1 MNKRQLILAATLIT
15 LMAATAYAQSPPP
28 NIVLIISDDH
38 GWRDYGF
45 MGHPQIQTPRLDKLA
60 AQSLVFR
67 RGYVPTALCSP
78 SLASIITGRYPHEH
92 LVTGNDPPAPPGGK
106 TGNWR
111 NHPQYEADWNELRS
125 FINRYPTL
133 PRLLQQK
140 GYLSLQTGK
149 WWMGSPANGGFTE
162 GMSHGDKSRGGRHG
176 DEGLDIGRKT
186 MQPIDDFIARAGRK
200 PFFIWYAPML
210 PHSPHNAP
218 QRLVD
223 KYRDKAPDQ
232 ETARYW
238 ASVEWF
244 DETCG
249 QLLDALDR
257 AGVAENTIVVYV
269 ADNGWTQ
276 GPQADAQSLRS
287 KRTPY
292 DAGIRTP
299 IMLRWP
305 GKVKPRESERLA
317 SSLDV
322 LPTLIAA
329 TSVNAPAGLP
339 GLNLLDDKA
348 VNTRRALYG
357 ASFTHDLVEM
367 RNPAANALTRWIIE
381 GDWKLLVPT
390 PGQTNEEQ
398 PQQIELYRIA
408 TDPEECANLAAKE
421 PSRVNALRRKLDAWW
436 NPRMKPGFH

>member
-1 MNKRQLILAATLIT
+1 MNKLRLILPVLLIAM
-15 LMAATAYAQSPPP
+15 LGLPALAQSAPP

-45 MGHPQIQTPRLDKLA
+45 MGHPRIATPRLDRLA
-60 AQSLVFR
+60 SQSLVFR
-67 RGYVPTALCSP
+67 RGYTPTALCSP
-78 SLASIITGRYPHEH
+78 SLVSIITGRYPHEH

-106 TGNWR
+106 QGNWR

-133 PRLLQQK
+133 PRLLSQR

-149 WWMGSPANGGFTE
+149 WWMGNWSNGGFTD

-176 DEGLDIGRKT
+176 DEGLNIGRKT
-186 MQPIDDFIARAGRK
+186 MRLIEDFIGKARNQQK

-210 PHSPHNAP
+210 PHFPHDAP
-218 QRLVD
+218 QRLID
-223 KYRDKAPDQ
+223 KYRDNAPDY
-232 ETARYW
+232 ETVRYW

-257 AGVAENTIVVYV
+257 AGVADNTIVVYV
-269 ADNGWTQ
+269 TDNGWAQ
-276 GPQADAQSLRS
+276 GPKADTQSLRS

-305 GKVKPRESERLA
+305 NRVKPRQSDKLA
-317 SSLDV
+317 SSLDIV
-322 LPTLIAA
+322 PTLLAA
-329 TSVNAPAGLP
+329 TGVQAPAGLP

-348 VNTRRALYG
+348 VNARRALYG
-357 ASFTHDLVEM
+357 ASFTHDLVEL
-367 RNPAANALTRWIIE
+367 RDPSANVLTRWMIE
-381 GDWKLLVPT
+381 GEWKLLVPT

-398 PQQIELYRIA
+398 PQKVELYRIT
-408 TDPEECANLAAKE
+408 TDPDERADLAERE
-421 PSRVNALRRKLDAWW
+421 PKRVEAMRRKLDSWW
-436 NPRMKPGFH
+436 NPQRK